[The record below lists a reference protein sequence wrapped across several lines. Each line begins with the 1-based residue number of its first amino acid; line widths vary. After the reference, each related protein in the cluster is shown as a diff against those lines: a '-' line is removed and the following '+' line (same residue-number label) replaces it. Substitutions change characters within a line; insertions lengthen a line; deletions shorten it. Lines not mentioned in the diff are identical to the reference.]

1 MCLNFAEKW
10 AAFGRRFYHGDSD
23 TNIPIENVWKLLKY
37 LFLEKKVNV
46 RAGVLLDRLVGM
58 PDDTTSVAAS
68 VVDYYRRRVQ
78 EHILYLFALHYS
90 HNVILNSSIIYMW

>member
-23 TNIPIENVWKLLKY
+23 TNVPIENVWKLLKY

-78 EHILYLFALHYS
+78 EHILYLFVLHYS
-90 HNVILNSSIIYMW
+90 VILNKSIIYMW